1 MTESALRAAVPQLF
15 ADPACGHILR
25 LKGFV
30 PSADGWLEINAT
42 PAGMTA
48 QRVPQGQQVLI
59 VIGQGLDK
67 AKIEAHLAQ

>member
-1 MTESALRAAVPQLF
+1 M
-15 ADPACGHILR
+15 
-25 LKGFV
+25 